1 MSKPVSGTLIL
12 LDLAGAVALLLWGVH
27 MVQSGVQRAFGSE
40 FTRILS
46 RGFSGRLQAF
56 AAGLGVT
63 AVLQSSTATA
73 LMITS
78 FAAGGFV
85 APVPALAAMLG
96 ANVGTTLIVQ
106 VLSFDVSL
114 LSPLLVLVGVVAFR
128 AGSTRTRDLGRVAIG
143 LGLMLIALSRLL
155 EVVTHYEDVPSL
167 RIFIATI
174 ATDPVIS
181 ALSGAM
187 VAWAAHS
194 SVAVALLVMS
204 LTGKGVLPL
213 SAAIALMIGAN
224 IGTAINPLL
233 EGSRGTD
240 IAGRRVAVGNLATRL
255 TGAVVVMPL
264 VPWIGRMLVQ
274 IEPDLARAVADFHAG
289 FNVVIAL
296 AFLPLLTPVAR
307 LLERI
312 LPNRAEAADPS
323 RPIYLDEAAIES
335 PSIAL
340 GHAAR
345 EALRMVDVLDSM
357 IEGAANAFRR
367 PDREGIARS
376 RRLDDVLD
384 ALNGEIKHYVMQLD
398 PEGLSDEE
406 RRRLDGILAF
416 SLNLESGGDVI
427 ERNILPF
434 AAKQMKR
441 GVELSDEAE
450 REIETTFQAARSNLG
465 AAASIFMTGDP
476 RAARALIEQKGEFR
490 RREADAIRA
499 HLAQLRKSNGRQAL
513 PLDLLRD
520 IKRLND
526 HLVAGAAYPLLEASG
541 ALLASRI
548 ADRSPET
555 IALERRERR

>member
-1 MSKPVSGTLIL
+1 MSKPVHGTLSI

-27 MVQSGVQRAFGSE
+27 MVQSGVQRAFGCE
-40 FTRILS
+40 FRRILS
-46 RGFSGRLQAF
+46 RGFGGRLQAF

-63 AVLQSSTATA
+63 AVLQSSTASA

-85 APVPALAAMLG
+85 ALVPALAAMLG

-106 VLSFDVSL
+106 VLSFNVSP
-114 LSPLLVLVGVVAFR
+114 LSPLLLLAGVVAFR

-167 RIFIATI
+167 RILIGRI

-181 ALSGAM
+181 ALFGAM
-187 VAWAAHS
+187 MAWAAHS

-233 EGSRGTD
+233 EGSRGANV
-240 IAGRRVAVGNLATRL
+240 AGRRVAAGNLATRL

-289 FNVVIAL
+289 FNIVIAL

-312 LPNRAEAADPS
+312 LPNRLEVADPL
-323 RPIYLDEAAIES
+323 RPLYLDESAIES

-340 GHAAR
+340 GYAVR

-367 PDREGIARS
+367 PDRKAIARS

-406 RRRLDGILAF
+406 HRRLEGILAF

-427 ERNILPF
+427 ERNILPL
-434 AAKQMKR
+434 AARQMKR

-450 REIETTFQAARSNLG
+450 REIEATFQAARNNLG
-465 AAASIFMTGDP
+465 AAASIFMSGDP
-476 RAARALIEQKGEFR
+476 RAARALIEQKREFR

-499 HLAQLRKSNGRQAL
+499 HLAQLRTSNGRQAL

-526 HLVAGAAYPLLEASG
+526 HLVAGAAYPVLEARG

-548 ADRSPET
+548 SEGSG
-555 IALERRERR
+555 

>member
-1 MSKPVSGTLIL
+1 MSGTLSI

-27 MVQSGVQRAFGSE
+27 MVQSGVQRAFGCE
-40 FTRILS
+40 FSRILS
-46 RGFSGRLQAF
+46 RGFGGRLQAF

-63 AVLQSSTATA
+63 AVLQSSTASA

-85 APVPALAAMLG
+85 ALVPALAAMLG

-106 VLSFDVSL
+106 VLSFNVSP
-114 LSPLLVLVGVVAFR
+114 LSPLLLLAGVVAFR

-167 RIFIATI
+167 RILMGRIAI
-174 ATDPVIS
+174 DPVIS
-181 ALSGAM
+181 ALFGATM
-187 VAWAAHS
+187 AWAAHS

-233 EGSRGTD
+233 EGSRGANV
-240 IAGRRVAVGNLATRL
+240 AGRRVAAGNLATRL
-255 TGAVVVMPL
+255 AGAVVVMPL

-289 FNVVIAL
+289 FNIVIAL

-312 LPNRAEAADPS
+312 LPNGLEVADPL
-323 RPIYLDEAAIES
+323 RPVYLDESAIES
-335 PSIAL
+335 PSIAI
-340 GHAAR
+340 GYAVQ

-367 PDREGIARS
+367 PNRKAIARS

-384 ALNGEIKHYVMQLD
+384 ALNSEIKRYVMQLD

-406 RRRLDGILAF
+406 HRRLEGILAF

-427 ERNILPF
+427 ERNILPL
-434 AAKQMKR
+434 AARQMKR

-450 REIETTFQAARSNLG
+450 CEIEATFQAARNNLG
-465 AAASIFMTGDP
+465 AAASIFMSGDL
-476 RAARALIEQKGEFR
+476 RAARALIEQKREFR
-490 RREADAIRA
+490 RREANAIRA
-499 HLAQLRKSNGRQAL
+499 HLAQLRTSNGRQAL

-526 HLVAGAAYPLLEASG
+526 HLVAGAAYPVLEARG

-548 ADRSPET
+548 SERSG
-555 IALERRERR
+555 

>member
-1 MSKPVSGTLIL
+1 MSKPVYETLTV
-12 LDLAGAVALLLWGVH
+12 LDLAGAVALLLWGMH

-40 FTRILS
+40 FRRILS
-46 RGFSGRLQAF
+46 RGFGGRLQAF

-63 AVLQSSTATA
+63 AVLQSSTATG

-78 FAAGGFV
+78 FASCGFI
-85 APVPALAAMLG
+85 ALVPALAAMLG

-106 VLSFDVSL
+106 VLSFNVSA
-114 LSPLLVLVGVVAFR
+114 LSPLLLLVGVAAFR
-128 AGSTRTRDLGRVAIG
+128 AGSTRIRDLGRVAIG

-167 RIFIATI
+167 RILMGRI

-181 ALSGAM
+181 ALFGAM
-187 VAWAAHS
+187 MAWAAHS

-213 SAAIALMIGAN
+213 DAAIALMIGAN

-233 EGSRGTD
+233 EGSRGAD
-240 IAGRRVAVGNLATRL
+240 VAGRRVAVGNLATRL

-264 VPWIGRMLVQ
+264 IPWIGRMLVQ
-274 IEPDLARAVADFHAG
+274 IEPDLPRRVADFHTG
-289 FNVVIAL
+289 FNVAIAL

-312 LPNRAEAADPS
+312 LPNRVEASDPS
-323 RPIYLDEAAIES
+323 RPLYLDAAAIGS

-340 GHAAR
+340 GHAVR

-357 IEGAANAFRR
+357 IEGAADAFRR
-367 PDREGIARS
+367 PDRKGIARS

-398 PEGLSDEE
+398 PEGLSEE
-406 RRRLDGILAF
+406 EHRRLEGILAF

-450 REIETTFQAARSNLG
+450 REIEATFQAARSNLG

-476 RAARALIEQKGEFR
+476 LAARALVEQKKEFR

-499 HLAQLRKSNGRQAL
+499 HLAQLRKNNGRHAL

-526 HLVAGAAYPLLEASG
+526 HLVACAADPVLEASG

-548 ADRSPET
+548 SDGSPELLS
-555 IALERRERR
+555 LERRERR

>member
-1 MSKPVSGTLIL
+1 VYGTLTF

-27 MVQSGVQRAFGSE
+27 MVQSGVQRAFGGE
-40 FTRILS
+40 FRGILS

-106 VLSFDVSL
+106 VLSFDVSP
-114 LSPLLVLVGVVAFR
+114 LSPLLLLVGVVAFR

-155 EVVTHYEDVPSL
+155 EVVTHFEDVPSL
-167 RIFIATI
+167 RILMARI
-174 ATDPVIS
+174 ATDPLIS

-187 VAWAAHS
+187 MAWAAHS

-204 LTGKGVLPL
+204 LTGKGILPL
-213 SAAIALMIGAN
+213 SGGIALVIGAN

-233 EGSRGTD
+233 EGSRGANL
-240 IAGRRVAVGNLATRL
+240 AGRRVAVGNLATRII
-255 TGAVVVMPL
+255 GAVVVMPM
-264 VPWIGRMLVQ
+264 VPWIGRMLVL

-289 FNVVIAL
+289 FNSLVAL

-307 LLERI
+307 LLELI
-312 LPNRAEAADPS
+312 LPNRVEVADPS

-340 GHAAR
+340 NHAAR

-357 IEGAANAFRR
+357 IEGAASAFRR
-367 PDREGIARS
+367 PDRRGIARS

-384 ALNGEIKHYVMQLD
+384 ALNGKIKHYVMQLD

-406 RRRLDGILAF
+406 HRRLEGILAF

-427 ERNILPF
+427 ERNILPL

-450 REIETTFQAARSNLG
+450 AEIEATFQAARSNLG
-465 AAASIFMTGDP
+465 AAASIFMTGDL
-476 RAARALIEQKGEFR
+476 RAARALIEQKREFR
-490 RREADAIRA
+490 RREADALRA
-499 HLAQLRKSNGRQAL
+499 HLARLRKSDVRQAL

-526 HLVAGAAYPLLEASG
+526 HLVAGAAYPVLEASG

-548 ADRSPET
+548 SEGSG
-555 IALERRERR
+555 